1 MVNKVVC
8 CTAHN
13 LAGGAREGV
22 GLKSRGH
29 YLGIAQIAFATP
41 LPALKSA
48 PKRQIIPDKSAPKR
62 QIQARVKTPPK
73 SNKGGHYGLTGRP
86 IKNAK
91 VPKQVVRNG
100 AEK

>member
-1 MVNKVVC
+1 MIGIFKQSWSTKLYVVLL
-8 CTAHN
+8 TISQ
-13 LAGGAREGV
+13 GV
-22 GLKSRGH
+22 ELKSRGH

-73 SNKGGHYGLTGRP
+73 SNKGVGGGMKGSPNQSHAGTIWAL
-86 IKNAK
+86 
-91 VPKQVVRNG
+91 PK
-100 AEK
+100 